1 VSETVVP
8 LREVLDLG
16 EVLWGIVLI
25 AVSMGI
31 HAVGMPA
38 TLTVADRLWR
48 RWPSGGGRFDL
59 SGVSMLVVGSW
70 MIVLVHLVEVA
81 VWAQFLLWRGALAS
95 TPDAFYYALCQYA
108 TVGSDLALP
117 ARWRLIG
124 GMIAMAGLLTFAWS
138 TAILLQLA
146 QQVEDARRRGVSR
159 TGAAD
164 PGGPRDGSDAG

>member
-1 VSETVVP
+1 MQ
-8 LREVLDLG
+8 EVLDLG

-25 AVSMGI
+25 AVSMLI

-38 TLTVADRLWR
+38 TLTVADRLWS
-48 RWPSGGGRFDL
+48 RWPSGDGRFAL
-59 SGVSMLVVGSW
+59 SGVSVLVVGSW

-95 TPDAFYYALCQYA
+95 TPDAFYYALCQFA
-108 TVGSDLALP
+108 TVGSDLTLP
-117 ARWRLIG
+117 TRWRLVG

-146 QQVEDARRRGVSR
+146 QQVEAARRQRAGKAGP
-159 TGAAD
+159 GARAEEA
-164 PGGPRDGSDAG
+164 S

>member
-1 VSETVVP
+1 VSEAVVP
-8 LREVLDLG
+8 LQEVLEFG

-25 AVSMGI
+25 AVSMLI

-38 TLTVADRLWR
+38 TLTVADRLWGR
-48 RWPSGGGRFDL
+48 RPSGGGRFDL
-59 SGVSMLVVGSW
+59 GGVSVLVVGSW

-81 VWAQFLLWRGALAS
+81 VWAEFLLWRGALAA

-108 TVGSDLALP
+108 TVGSELTLP
-117 ARWRLIG
+117 TRWRLVG

-146 QQVEDARRRGVSR
+146 QQVEAARRQRAGKAR
-159 TGAAD
+159 
-164 PGGPRDGSDAG
+164 PGSARDGSGAG

>member
-1 VSETVVP
+1 MSETVVP
-8 LREVLDLG
+8 LQEVLDLG

-25 AVSMGI
+25 AVSMLI

-38 TLTVADRLWR
+38 TLTVADRLWS
-48 RWPSGGGRFDL
+48 RWPLGGGRFDL
-59 SGVSMLVVGSW
+59 GRVSVLVLGSW

-81 VWAQFLLWRGALAS
+81 VWAEFLLWRGALAS

-108 TVGSDLALP
+108 TVGSELTLP
-117 ARWRLIG
+117 TRWRLVG

-146 QQVEDARRRGVSR
+146 QQVEAARGKRAGE
-159 TGAAD
+159 A
-164 PGGPRDGSDAG
+164 DAGCPRGGSGAG

>member
-1 VSETVVP
+1 MNEATVHVQ
-8 LREVLDLG
+8 EVLDFG

-25 AVSMGI
+25 AVSMLI

-38 TLTVADRLWR
+38 TLTVADRLR
-48 RWPSGGGRFDL
+48 GRWPSGGGRFDL
-59 SGVSMLVVGSW
+59 GSVSVLVVGSW

-81 VWAQFLLWRGALAS
+81 VWAEFLLWRGALGS

-108 TVGSDLALP
+108 TVGSSLTLP
-117 ARWRLIG
+117 IRWRLVG

-146 QQVEDARRRGVSR
+146 QQVEAARRQGA
-159 TGAAD
+159 GAAR
-164 PGGPRDGSDAG
+164 PGAAQDGSGAG

>member
-8 LREVLDLG
+8 LQEVLDLG

-25 AVSMGI
+25 AVSMLI

-38 TLTVADRLWR
+38 TLTVADRLWS

-59 SGVSMLVVGSW
+59 GRVSVLVIGSW

-81 VWAQFLLWRGALAS
+81 VWAEFLLWRGALAS

-108 TVGSDLALP
+108 TVGSELTLP
-117 ARWRLIG
+117 TRWRLVG

-146 QQVEDARRRGVSR
+146 QQVEAAQGERAGQ
-159 TGAAD
+159 AD
-164 PGGPRDGSDAG
+164 PGSPRGGSGAG